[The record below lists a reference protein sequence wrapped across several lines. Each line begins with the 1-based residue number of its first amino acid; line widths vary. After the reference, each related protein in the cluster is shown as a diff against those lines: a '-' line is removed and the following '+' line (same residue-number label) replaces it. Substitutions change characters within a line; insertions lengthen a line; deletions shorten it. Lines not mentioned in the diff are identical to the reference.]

1 MQRLGENACDLS
13 GASGGQRAAPLVC
26 FTVSPDVV
34 ERKLVQTW
42 ESDALRPNRHPSQ
55 EFLAMVGLNSESA
68 S

>member
-42 ESDALRPNRHPSQ
+42 ESDALRPEPTP
-55 EFLAMVGLNSESA
+55 
-68 S
+68 